1 MDSKEAVSRF
11 EILNTINKL
20 LKPHQN
26 LIAVSK
32 LQPIDK
38 IQSLNQL
45 GQFHF
50 AENYIQ
56 EALQKIEQLK
66 SLKIQWH
73 MIGPIQKNKVKFLKD
88 NFAYIHSVDTLE
100 LAKLISQK
108 TAEIDYVQKVFLQI
122 NLSGETS
129 KSGFTVSELKQK
141 WSELVGLS
149 GMKIV
154 GFMTM
159 PPLENEPEK
168 NRKYFAELK
177 KLGQQY
183 GVSEFSMGTSQDYR
197 IALEEGAT
205 WIRVGTILFGER
217 ILKIKT
223 ESRLS

>member
-1 MDSKEAVSRF
+1 MDSKEAASRSD
-11 EILNTINKL
+11 ILSSINQL

-32 LQPIDK
+32 LQPLEK

-45 GQFHF
+45 GQIHF

-56 EALQKIEQLK
+56 EALQKIDLLQ
-66 SLKIQWH
+66 SLQIHWH
-73 MIGPIQKNKVKFLKD
+73 MIGPIQKNKVKFLKN
-88 NFAYIHSVDTLE
+88 NFTYIHSVDSLQ

-108 TAEIDYVQKVFLQI
+108 AIEIDYVQKVFLQI
-122 NLSGETS
+122 NLSDEPS
-129 KSGFTVSELKQK
+129 KSGFAVSELEQS
-141 WSELVGLS
+141 WSDLVELS
-149 GMKIV
+149 GIKII

-177 KLGQQY
+177 NLGLRH
-183 GVSEFSMGTSQDYR
+183 GVSEFSMGTSQDYQ

-205 WIRVGTILFGER
+205 WIRIGTVLFGER
-217 ILKIKT
+217 IIKINK